1 MLNVALVA
9 LAIAIALVQ
18 PAPLV
23 QSVDL
28 AMPRPPVYFMQAG
41 RAHFVYELH
50 ITNFQQVDVSL
61 IALDVRSGAGAL
73 LARYDDVELRR
84 RITRPG
90 LRNDHPTP
98 HVIGPGMRAII
109 NLWFELPTGQSFFQS
124 VVHAVELDVMRALQP
139 VRAIATGAVADRFHG
154 P

>member
-61 IALDVRSGAGAL
+61 TALDVRSGAGAL

-84 RITRPG
+84 RITRPTS
-90 LRNDHPTP
+90 LRSFSTAFSSS
-98 HVIGPGMRAII
+98 AI
-109 NLWFELPTGQSFFQS
+109 LDLAASSSALPAFAGSAPS
-124 VVHAVELDVMRALQP
+124 L
-139 VRAIATGAVADRFHG
+139 VRLVFSGWERLE
-154 P
+154 PSR